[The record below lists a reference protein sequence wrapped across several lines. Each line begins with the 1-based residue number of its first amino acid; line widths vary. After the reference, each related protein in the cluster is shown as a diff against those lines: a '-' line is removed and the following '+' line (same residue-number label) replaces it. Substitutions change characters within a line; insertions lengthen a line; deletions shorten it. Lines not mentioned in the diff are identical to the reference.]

1 LIVVSHDRDFLDR
14 VATSVIVAEGEGK
27 WLEYAGG
34 YSDMVAQRGVGVA
47 ALAGTKTNP
56 AAAKRAS
63 KEDDQESRTPSPPAK
78 KGRLSFK
85 QKHALETLPARM
97 DELGLMKGK
106 LQARLEDPEF
116 YSKDAEGF
124 AKVMAAMAKVEAE
137 LNAAEEEW
145 LALEV
150 LREELEG

>member
-1 LIVVSHDRDFLDR
+1 MEGAVGARHILGSHQRFACVCVSDGQL
-14 VATSVIVAEGEGK
+14 A
-27 WLEYAGG
+27 AGI
-34 YSDMVAQRGVGVA
+34 QRGSGIAV
-47 ALAGTKTNP
+47 LAGTKTHLSSTRAP
-56 AAAKRAS
+56 AADSAHSS
-63 KEDDQESRTPSPPAK
+63 KPASPPAK

-97 DELGLMKGK
+97 DELQKMKAQ

-116 YSKDAEGF
+116 YSKDADGF

-137 LNAAEEEW
+137 LSATEEEW

>member
-1 LIVVSHDRDFLDR
+1 
-14 VATSVIVAEGEGK
+14 
-27 WLEYAGG
+27 
-34 YSDMVAQRGVGVA
+34 
-47 ALAGTKTNP
+47 
-56 AAAKRAS
+56 
-63 KEDDQESRTPSPPAK
+63 
-78 KGRLSFK
+78 LSFK